1 MAALIDLVD
10 PLSWLLMACLV
21 VLAAFLQGVGGIGFA
36 MLVAPIAALIFPQL
50 VPGPL
55 LALGGSVSLLAAL
68 RERTYI
74 VQHVVTCALGGR
86 AVGSVIAVL
95 GMTQLPL
102 EAVNLGFA
110 VAILAAVA
118 LSAWGLRILP
128 SLRNMI
134 LAGIASGIMGTL
146 TSVGA
151 PALAMAMQNLAPAQ
165 LRASL
170 GLILFLGA
178 SLSLLLLILA
188 GLFTLQQAMLSIVLY
203 PFMLLGFALSGQLR
217 HKVSLSLMRRLLL
230 GICSLSAL
238 ALIARTLW
246 N

>member
-10 PLSWLLMACLV
+10 PLSWLLMALLV
-21 VLAAFLQGVGGIGFA
+21 VLAAFLQGVGGVGFA

-68 RERTYI
+68 RERQHI
-74 VQHVVTCALGGR
+74 VPDVVVCALGGR
-86 AVGSVIAVL
+86 ATGSIIAIL
-95 GMTQLPL
+95 AMTQLPI
-102 EAVNLGFA
+102 EVVNLGFA
-110 VAILAAVA
+110 LAILAAVA

-128 SLRNMI
+128 SKLNMI

-151 PALAMAMQNLAPAQ
+151 PALAIAMQNLAPAQ

-178 SLSLLLLILA
+178 SLSLILLVVA
-188 GLFTLQQAMLSIVLY
+188 GLFSWQQAMLSIVLY
-203 PFMLLGFALSGQLR
+203 PFMLLGFALSGRWR
-217 HKVSLSLMRRLLL
+217 HKVSMPLMRRLLL
-230 GICSLSAL
+230 GICSLSAVV
-238 ALIARTLW
+238 LIARSV
-246 N
+246 